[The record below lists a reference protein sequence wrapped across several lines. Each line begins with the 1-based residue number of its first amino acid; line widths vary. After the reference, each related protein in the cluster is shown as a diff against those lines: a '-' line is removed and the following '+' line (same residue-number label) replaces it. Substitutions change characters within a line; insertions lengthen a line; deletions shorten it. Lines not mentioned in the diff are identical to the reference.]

1 MKYQSSIITINLL
14 SLINKYLTILK
25 KLVLKLD
32 NILAH
37 IAQHLQSF
45 IQLIQ
50 IRALP
55 DRHLDQYLLV
65 FYAVPQTDVHHHQL
79 RGSRLAVQ
87 VQSLFYLR
95 LFFLFFL
102 FFAHRGLFMR
112 VYRATGGTVFA
123 GFGGR

>member
-32 NILAH
+32 NILPH
-37 IAQHLQSF
+37 ITQHLQSF

-65 FYAVPQTDVHHHQL
+65 FYAVP
-79 RGSRLAVQ
+79 
-87 VQSLFYLR
+87 
-95 LFFLFFL
+95 
-102 FFAHRGLFMR
+102 
-112 VYRATGGTVFA
+112 
-123 GFGGR
+123 